1 MATSAAASSPGT
13 ADVDDLRPV
22 LLLLNV
28 QRGLLLDPDTRI
40 PDAEPVLDNIRRVL
54 LAARSAA
61 PEVRPRIIHLRNSG
75 EAGEPDEEG
84 TASWGLV
91 PLHDAAAGTTGLPAG
106 EVVVDKKKSNAFTVL
121 DELIS
126 PDVEI
131 VVVGVLSEYSVKS
144 TIKAALGRGNSVILM
159 RGAHGTYPHVE
170 LANNG
175 NVTPAEKIVAQVEE
189 ELDLAGAMV
198 LDMELLPNLFE
209 GR

>member
-13 ADVDDLRPV
+13 ADDDLRTV

-40 PDAEPVLDNIRRVL
+40 PGAEPY
-54 LAARSAA
+54 
-61 PEVRPRIIHLRNSG
+61 RPRIIHLRNSG

-91 PLHDAAAGTTGLPAG
+91 PLHDAAAPAGSAALPAG

-121 DELIS
+121 EEMIS

-159 RGAHGTYPHVE
+159 HGAHGTYPHVE

-175 NVTPAEKIVAQVEE
+175 NVTPAEKIAAQVEE